1 MCVQG
6 KTLIAC
12 NGRWTG
18 KCHDFSPTHA
28 QQRRRQL
35 QASSLHYRAIP
46 ADSCVV
52 VVINE
57 QPLNAKIRWLSHSHA
72 LRCYSSC
79 CCLATAKGAY
89 AWYGF
94 KAARMGGQFGAARTW
109 LSDGNVCL
117 IMPINNPHRVCV
129 YVCVSMCMRA
139 CVCVLCVHT
148 HNNQRMF
155 ALCLFLFYG
164 LQVIIITWELGI
176 LTQAEVGVATGK
188 T

>member
-1 MCVQG
+1 MSVCVCVQG

-57 QPLNAKIRWLSHSHA
+57 QPLNAKNSMAQSQSRPA
-72 LRCYSSC
+72 LLFLLLLFGYG
-79 CCLATAKGAY
+79 KG
-89 AWYGF
+89 G
-94 KAARMGGQFGAARTW
+94 
-109 LSDGNVCL
+109 
-117 IMPINNPHRVCV
+117 VCV
-129 YVCVSMCMRA
+129 IW
-139 CVCVLCVHT
+139 L
-148 HNNQRMF
+148 
-155 ALCLFLFYG
+155 
-164 LQVIIITWELGI
+164 
-176 LTQAEVGVATGK
+176 
-188 T
+188 